1 MPPQATVTDLP
12 HKPSITTASNCKQH
26 HRSSDNHSIHVSH
39 HHAAQSHSFHSSIS
53 SLPSP
58 LAPPILPQFVPPK
71 PEKSTAVMV
80 SQIAT
85 GGSTDGR
92 CFGIDRTKQQ
102 QWQLTVYGSLVG
114 SQSPPLV
121 APRGQKWHSSFACD
135 THSAKVSE
143 CPSELGGGS

>member
-12 HKPSITTASNCKQH
+12 HKPSITTANNSKQH
-26 HRSSDNHSIHVSH
+26 CRSSDNHSIHVSH
-39 HHAAQSHSFHSSIS
+39 HHAAQSHSSVSSS
-53 SLPSP
+53 PSP
-58 LAPPILPQFVPPK
+58 LAPPILPQFAPPK

-114 SQSPPLV
+114 SQSRPWFVPRARNSHSLLTCDRQSQRNPPV
-121 APRGQKWHSSFACD
+121 HKI
-135 THSAKVSE
+135 
-143 CPSELGGGS
+143 